1 MSELLPFIVIGIVSG
16 SVYGLTGT
24 GLVLTYKTSG
34 IFNFAQGS
42 VAALAVFLFYFLHVQ
57 HGMNWPLTV
66 AICLLVLGPAM
77 GLALEQLARVL
88 ADVSDTLKIAST
100 IGIILIVL
108 GLGQI
113 WFPTSPQVP
122 PFLPTTTV
130 HILGVNVGYDQMT
143 VFVVSLVLAVALF
156 YFFRSIRLGIAMRG
170 VVDDPDLIAM
180 TGESPNR
187 VRRWAWVIGSVFAA
201 LSGILLAPSLN
212 LDAAILTLLVVQAF
226 GAAAIGYFSS
236 LPLTY
241 VGGLAIGI
249 LGAVSTK
256 YVTQVPALAGLPP
269 SLPFIV
275 LFIALIV
282 TPRAKL
288 TSRRF
293 VPSRLWADAWYAP
306 PRVRLLVGGLF
317 LVLVCFVPEFA
328 GTNLSVYSA
337 AMVDVIL
344 FLSLGLLI
352 RNAGQVSLCQYGFAA
367 VGAAAMAHFTTGLG
381 IPWVLSI
388 LLAGLVAVPVG
399 AIVAIPAIRLT
410 GVFLA
415 LATLGF
421 GILLEQMFYTQNWM
435 FGPTTNG
442 IAATRPHLGGL
453 NVGSDTGFYYVI
465 VVFALLAVSLT
476 LAIRSG
482 RMGRILRAMSD
493 SPLALE
499 THGAT
504 VNVARVIVFC
514 ISSFLASIAGAL
526 TASLFHFAVGS
537 EFASFNSLTL
547 VCLVVIITIGDPW
560 YAIISAF
567 SLEVLPSLINFSNI
581 QVYLGILFGVS
592 AMMVPVTTLKLR
604 QNAPQG
610 VRNLAGRLNRLLGG
624 RDAEVAAPAVGAIV
638 EPAAV
643 RPQGEGLEIHD
654 LSVHYGGAAAV
665 LHFDLRAR
673 TGLITGL
680 IGPNGAG
687 KTTTFN
693 ACCGLLKPTSGR
705 VTLHGEDVS
714 GLGPAARA
722 RKGLGRTF
730 QRVELFA
737 SLTVRNNIAMGREA
751 IMAGG
756 NPIRQ
761 FLARPGD
768 AKVIAG
774 AVNRAAALTG
784 IEGLLDLKVSEIST
798 GQRRLVE
805 LARVLAGPFDM
816 ILLDE
821 PSSGLDGNETEEFG
835 RILKRVVEERGVG
848 ILIVE
853 HDMALVRQICDVV
866 SVLDFGEKIFEG
878 TPSEMLASPVVK
890 AAYLGSEGG
899 EGGAELAAAEADAAK
914 A

>member
-1 MSELLPFIVIGIVSG
+1 M
-16 SVYGLTGT
+16 
-24 GLVLTYKTSG
+24 
-34 IFNFAQGS
+34 
-42 VAALAVFLFYFLHVQ
+42 
-57 HGMNWPLTV
+57 
-66 AICLLVLGPAM
+66 
-77 GLALEQLARVL
+77 
-88 ADVSDTLKIAST
+88 
-100 IGIILIVL
+100 
-108 GLGQI
+108 
-113 WFPTSPQVP
+113 
-122 PFLPTTTV
+122 
-130 HILGVNVGYDQMT
+130 
-143 VFVVSLVLAVALF
+143 
-156 YFFRSIRLGIAMRG
+156 
-170 VVDDPDLIAM
+170 
-180 TGESPNR
+180 
-187 VRRWAWVIGSVFAA
+187 
-201 LSGILLAPSLN
+201 
-212 LDAAILTLLVVQAF
+212 
-226 GAAAIGYFSS
+226 
-236 LPLTY
+236 
-241 VGGLAIGI
+241 
-249 LGAVSTK
+249 
-256 YVTQVPALAGLPP
+256 
-269 SLPFIV
+269 
-275 LFIALIV
+275 
-282 TPRAKL
+282 
-288 TSRRF
+288 
-293 VPSRLWADAWYAP
+293 
-306 PRVRLLVGGLF
+306 
-317 LVLVCFVPEFA
+317 LVCFVPEFA

-410 GVFLA
+410 GIFLA

-761 FLARPGD
+761 FLARPVTRRSSP
-768 AKVIAG
+768 A
-774 AVNRAAALTG
+774 R
-784 IEGLLDLKVSEIST
+784 ST
-798 GQRRLVE
+798 GRLRSPGS
-805 LARVLAGPFDM
+805 RV
-816 ILLDE
+816 
-821 PSSGLDGNETEEFG
+821 SST
-835 RILKRVVEERGVG
+835 
-848 ILIVE
+848 
-853 HDMALVRQICDVV
+853 
-866 SVLDFGEKIFEG
+866 
-878 TPSEMLASPVVK
+878 
-890 AAYLGSEGG
+890 
-899 EGGAELAAAEADAAK
+899 
-914 A
+914 